1 MRKKQQD
8 ELTEL
13 FEELEKKKRK
23 KKTSTV
29 CKKSSIVRFF
39 KNIHSSNLFILLK
52 EIW

>member
-1 MRKKQQD
+1 MRKKPQD

-13 FEELEKKKRK
+13 FGELKK

-39 KNIHSSNLFILLK
+39 KNIHFSNLFILLK
-52 EIW
+52 ELW